1 MSGIGTP
8 AIPSSGGGSTITNLI
23 GATALGQATMATSL
37 PVVLPSDQAAIP
49 VTLTSTT
56 ITGSVAVT
64 NAGTFAVQADTELP
78 AAATLADGLDNPS
91 TSSIAALGYVYT
103 STGDEWNRLKQTS
116 STLNTTSTGIPAIAA
131 VAQFDDSSPTTIS
144 ENQFGNLRMSTR
156 RELYGQIRDAAG
168 NERGANVSA
177 NNSLQVTQKSS
188 TATLSNVASSATNVT
203 ILASNTARTGATVYN
218 DSTQI
223 LYLKFGTTASTT
235 SFTVKL
241 ASETYYEVPGGYTG
255 VLDGLWA
262 SANGS
267 ARITELT

>member
-1 MSGIGTP
+1 
-8 AIPSSGGGSTITNLI
+8 
-23 GATALGQATMATSL
+23 MANSL

-64 NAGTFAVQADTELP
+64 NAGLTALNGAISGTEVQVDVLTMPTVTVDTELP